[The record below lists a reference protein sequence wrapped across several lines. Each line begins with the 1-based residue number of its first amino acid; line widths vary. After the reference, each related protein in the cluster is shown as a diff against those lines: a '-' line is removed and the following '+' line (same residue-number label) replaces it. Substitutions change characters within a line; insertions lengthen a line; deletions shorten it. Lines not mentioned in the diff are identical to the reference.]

1 MWIPTVVHLDQQCLG
16 STGMYVRSLAQ
27 HNRLRIQR
35 LAPAVARVATVA
47 WIRSLPWDSMC
58 SGAAQKLK
66 NKTNKKQTVVIFS
79 SLAIV

>member
-1 MWIPTVVHLDQQCLG
+1 MVQWDWQCLC
-16 STGMYVRSLAQ
+16 SAGMQIQSLAQ
-27 HNRLRIQR
+27 HNGLRIQR

-79 SLAIV
+79 SLATV